1 MSGVKTTD
9 LPLSLLRF
17 DPSFRATST
26 GAEHDIQRRFGLH
39 LQRARSQNKLVEP
52 HNSRSC

>member
-1 MSGVKTTD
+1 MTD
-9 LPLSLLRF
+9 LPLWLLRF
-17 DPSFRATST
+17 DTSFWATST

-39 LQRARSQNKLVEP
+39 LQHARPQNKTVEP